1 MLGPVKTNKKIN
13 NNLTPIAQEQPD
25 VNVSDSASEDKQE
38 QEEQEKQQK
47 EQDQEQSQPT
57 LGKQHKQYEEH
68 ADEPAEQN
76 DNSEAQTCCENVFG
90 ENCNIKKFIIM
101 Q

>member
-1 MLGPVKTNKKIN
+1 MLK
-13 NNLTPIAQEQPD
+13 NNLMSMLVQ
-25 VNVSDSASEDKQE
+25 ASEDKQE

-57 LGKQHKQYEEH
+57 LGKQHKHYEEH

-76 DNSEAQTCCENVFG
+76 DNSEAQTCCENAFG
-90 ENCNIKKFIIM
+90 ENCNIKKFRKM